1 MECEFTP
8 ELEHYLCVSLCSF
21 FFWPL
26 LPRYGQEPHPI
37 LVWHGSHLP
46 MDVSWT
52 LFADILLSILPML
65 NADVHMSKLALAL
78 CHADGMRALYDL
90 YIEVTQHLL
99 CSLLTVEQ
107 LLLYT
112 LILVLLS
119 SLMVVQSKETTLIL
133 ETSAEFPRYVGRT
146 EVLLED
152 KVEEYYALPDVMIW
166 YRAEQNIA
174 RDGEKVKVK
183 FTKVTSEEWAAAT
196 PTEHK
201 HMWTDYHTRTLYGIL
216 LCLRFLNLRHNS
228 ETD

>member
-1 MECEFTP
+1 MVSIRMLPMECEFTP

-52 LFADILLSILPML
+52 LFADISLSLLPML
-65 NADVHMSKLALAL
+65 IADVHMSKLALAL

-90 YIEVTQHLL
+90 YIELTQHLL

-119 SLMVVQSKETTLIL
+119 SLMVVQSKETTLIFHAM
-133 ETSAEFPRYVGRT
+133 SVARKCYSRT
-146 EVLLED
+146 RWKCTKLYL
-152 KVEEYYALPDVMIW
+152 MI
-166 YRAEQNIA
+166 
-174 RDGEKVKVK
+174 
-183 FTKVTSEEWAAAT
+183 
-196 PTEHK
+196 
-201 HMWTDYHTRTLYGIL
+201 
-216 LCLRFLNLRHNS
+216 
-228 ETD
+228 